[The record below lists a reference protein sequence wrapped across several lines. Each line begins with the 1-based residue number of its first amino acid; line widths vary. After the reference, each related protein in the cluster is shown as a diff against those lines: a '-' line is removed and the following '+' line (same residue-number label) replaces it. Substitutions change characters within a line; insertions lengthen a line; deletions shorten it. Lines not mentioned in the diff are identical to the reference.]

1 MLLCC
6 ISLPVTPLGR
16 PGRRQ
21 TTEVSF
27 LMTDKLGCAIWGA
40 GWVADEHLNAY
51 MANPNCEVVAVGS
64 RTEASARR
72 AAAKC
77 GAAAAAVY
85 TDYDQLLKD
94 DRIQV
99 LSICTP
105 SHLHVE
111 EGVKAAAAGKHM
123 VMEKPMAVDVAGVK
137 ALRDALR
144 ESGVKSLVSFVL
156 HWCPSLIN
164 ARTLVQSG
172 AIGDIFYVEGDYWHG
187 VSDWYSGWEWARTKA
202 SGGSAFLF
210 GGCHAVDAVR
220 WITGLEVT
228 SVCAFAG
235 GWDKRYEYPATV
247 VGAVT
252 WSNGAVGKLS
262 TSVDCVMPYQFNVDI
277 MGDKG
282 SIRDNLVWSKVLM
295 PSASAWTE
303 VPAILPNSGDVAH
316 HPFEGE
322 ISELIDA
329 ILTNRR
335 PCPDIEDAVQTHE
348 VCLAMDMSVANGGA
362 RVDLPLIRD

>member
-1 MLLCC
+1 M
-6 ISLPVTPLGR
+6 S
-16 PGRRQ
+16 
-21 TTEVSF
+21 
-27 LMTDKLGCAIWGA
+27 DKLGCAIWGA

-51 MANPNCEVVAVGS
+51 MANANCEVVAVGS
-64 RTEASARR
+64 RKEASARR
-72 AAAKC
+72 AAEKW
-77 GAAAAAVY
+77 GAPDAAIY
-85 TDYDQLLKD
+85 TDYDELLKD

-105 SHLHVE
+105 NELHVP
-111 EGVKAAAAGKHM
+111 EGVKACAAGKHII
-123 VMEKPMAVDVAGVK
+123 MEKPMAIELAGVK
-137 ALRDALR
+137 ELRDAVR

-164 ARTLVQSG
+164 MRQLVQAG

-187 VSDWYSGWEWARTKA
+187 VSDWYSGWEWCTKKS

-252 WSNGAVGKLS
+252 WSNGAVGKIS

-282 SIRDNLVWSKVLM
+282 SLRDNLVWSKTLL
-295 PSASAWTE
+295 PAAKAWTE
-303 VPAILPNSGDVAH
+303 VPAILPDSGDVAH

-322 ISELIDA
+322 IAELIDA
-329 ILTNRR
+329 VLTNRR
-335 PCPDIEDAVQTHE
+335 PCPDVEDAVRTHE
-348 VCLAMDMSVANGGA
+348 VCLAMDMSSENGGA
-362 RVDLPLIRD
+362 RVDLPLIKD

>member
-1 MLLCC
+1 M
-6 ISLPVTPLGR
+6 SD
-16 PGRRQ
+16 Q
-21 TTEVSF
+21 
-27 LMTDKLGCAIWGA
+27 KLGCAIWGA

-51 MANPNCEVVAVGS
+51 MANPHCEVVAVGS
-64 RTEASARR
+64 RKEASARN

-77 GAAAAAVY
+77 GAPNAAIY
-85 TDYDQLLKD
+85 TDYAELLKD

-105 SHLHVE
+105 NLLHVE
-111 EGVKAAAAGKHM
+111 NGVQAAAAGKHII
-123 VMEKPMAVDVAGVK
+123 VEKPMAMDLPGIK
-137 ALRDALR
+137 ALRDAMR
-144 ESGVKSLVSFVL
+144 ETGVKSLVSFVL
-156 HWCPSLIN
+156 HWCPSLVN

-187 VSDWYSGWEWARTKA
+187 VSDWYSGWDWARTVKE
-202 SGGSAFLF
+202 GGSSFLF

-220 WITGLEVT
+220 WISGLEVT
-228 SVCAFAG
+228 SVAAFGG

-262 TSVDCVMPYQFNVDI
+262 CSVDCIMPYQFNVDI

-282 SIRDNLVWSKVLM
+282 TVRDNLVWSKVLM
-295 PSASAWTE
+295 PEANAWTE

-322 ISELIDA
+322 INHFVDA
-329 ILTNRR
+329 IRNDTR
-335 PCPDIEDAVQTHE
+335 PCPDIEDAVKTHE
-348 VCLAMDMSVANGGA
+348 VCLALDLSVANGGEK
-362 RVDLPLIRD
+362 VELPLLKD